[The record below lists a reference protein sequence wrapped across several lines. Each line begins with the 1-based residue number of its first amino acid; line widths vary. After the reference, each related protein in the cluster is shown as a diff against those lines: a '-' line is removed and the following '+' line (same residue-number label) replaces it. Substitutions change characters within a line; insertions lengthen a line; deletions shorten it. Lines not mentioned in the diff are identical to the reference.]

1 MMISCNSRQGIN
13 KAHNWHKCDI
23 EPKEAS
29 IKETDT
35 VKERKNIYYL
45 NQKRFGD
52 SNKELDIK

>member
-1 MMISCNSRQGIN
+1 MQKYGIQNSVSFTFEQRQ
-13 KAHNWHKCDI
+13 CDI

-29 IKETDT
+29 VNETDT